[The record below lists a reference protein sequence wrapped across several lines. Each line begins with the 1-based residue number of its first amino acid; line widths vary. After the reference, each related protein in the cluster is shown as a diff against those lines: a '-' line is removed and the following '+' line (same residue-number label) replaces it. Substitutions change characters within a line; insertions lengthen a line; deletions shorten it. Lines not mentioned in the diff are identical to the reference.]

1 MHALLA
7 LLPAALILVPLLFG
21 HRPGEHALVRM
32 IERRRQPRRRR
43 LVHGS
48 TSTHTPPALLHIS
61 GGRLIAR
68 SLAGRA
74 PPLTV
79 PSV

>member
-7 LLPAALILVPLLFG
+7 LLPAALILVPLLLG

-32 IERRRQPRRRR
+32 IERRRRPRRR
-43 LVHGS
+43 LLLGS
-48 TSTHTPPALLHIS
+48 TSTHTPPALVHIS

>member
-1 MHALLA
+1 MHLLLA
-7 LLPAALILVPLLFG
+7 LVPAALILVPLVLG
-21 HRPGEHALVRM
+21 HRPGERALVRL
-32 IERRRQPRRRR
+32 IERRRRPHRR
-43 LVHGS
+43 LAAGS
-48 TSTHTPPALLHIS
+48 ASTHTPPALLHSS

-79 PSV
+79 ISD